1 MGKSSCAC
9 LFWVIKYLRGFDEC
23 DGDLVCVCLC
33 LCVCVCV
40 CVYGRPADLIKV
52 CFNEHGLSN
61 KNNGHLLQS
70 ACCVCVWGGAA
81 APLKP
86 VTGVCETTT
95 DNNGPPL
102 VQVRL
107 NDRELSRAFL
117 KHYSE
122 SFRICVNTTNVSTLN
137 GCLCVAQVCKSKGQR
152 RIGVAL
158 GFVD

>member
-1 MGKSSCAC
+1 MNTASVTRTMGTCCNLPA
-9 LFWVIKYLRGFDEC
+9 
-23 DGDLVCVCLC
+23 VCV
-33 LCVCVCV
+33 
-40 CVYGRPADLIKV
+40 
-52 CFNEHGLSN
+52 
-61 KNNGHLLQS
+61 
-70 ACCVCVWGGAA
+70 GGAA
-81 APLKP
+81 AQLKP

-107 NDRELSRAFL
+107 NDRELSRALL
-117 KHYSE
+117 KRYSE
-122 SFRICVNTTNVSTLN
+122 SLRICVNTTNVSTLN